1 MFLTASSFPQVINL
15 GAGVPSYMKYEVTV
29 KANNAI
35 GDATTTPEKVIG
47 YSGEDSKSHRTA
59 SY

>member
-1 MFLTASSFPQVINL
+1 MINL

-59 SY
+59 SYLVIILLL